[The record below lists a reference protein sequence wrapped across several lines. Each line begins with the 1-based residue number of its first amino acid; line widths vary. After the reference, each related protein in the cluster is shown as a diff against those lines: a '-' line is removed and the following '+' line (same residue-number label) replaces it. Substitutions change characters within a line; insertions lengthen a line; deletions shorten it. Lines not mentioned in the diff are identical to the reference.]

1 MKPRE
6 IFLSHASADR
16 KAADTVA
23 QALRQAGLKVWY
35 SKSHLKG
42 AQQWHDEIGRALKR
56 CDWFL
61 LLLSPPAVK
70 SRWVKLELTYAINQ
84 ARYTERIMPVMLKPC
99 DYEALSW
106 TLGSI
111 QTIDATAGLET
122 AIATLLS
129 LWSDKRSRKP
139 KMNIEPRSGR
149 KKKV

>member
-16 KAADTVA
+16 KAADAVA
-23 QALRQAGLKVWY
+23 TALRHAGLKVWY
-35 SKSHLKG
+35 SQSHLKG

-61 LLLSPPAVK
+61 LLLSPQAVK

-84 ARYTERIMPVMLKPC
+84 ARYTERIMPELLRPC

-111 QTIDATAGLET
+111 QKIDATAGLDA
-122 AIATLLS
+122 AIATLQRR
-129 LWSDKRSRKP
+129 WSGKRS
-139 KMNIEPRSGR
+139 S
-149 KKKV
+149 

>member
-16 KAADTVA
+16 NSADILA
-23 QALRQAGLKVWY
+23 RALRQAGLKVWY
-35 SKSHLKG
+35 SRSHLKG

-61 LLLSPPAVK
+61 LLLSPRAVK
-70 SRWVKLELTYAINQ
+70 SRWVKLELTYATNQ
-84 ARYTERIMPVMLKPC
+84 ARYTEHIMPVMLKPC

-111 QTIDATAGLET
+111 QKVDATAGLD
-122 AIATLLS
+122 AGIATLLR
-129 LWSDKRSRKP
+129 LWSGKRSRKP
-139 KMNIEPRSGR
+139 R
-149 KKKV
+149 

>member
-16 KAADTVA
+16 KSADA
-23 QALRQAGLKVWY
+23 LARSLRQAGLKVWY
-35 SKSHLKG
+35 SRSHLKG
-42 AQQWHDEIGRALKR
+42 AQQWHDEIGRALIR

-61 LLLSPPAVK
+61 LLLSPQAVK

-84 ARYTERIMPVMLKPC
+84 ARYTERIMPVMIKPC

-111 QTIDATAGLET
+111 QMVDATAGLE
-122 AIATLLS
+122 AGIAKVLR
-129 LWSDKRSRKP
+129 LWSGERSRKT
-139 KMNIEPRSGR
+139 R
-149 KKKV
+149 

>member
-1 MKPRE
+1 MRPRE

-16 KAADTVA
+16 KSADA
-23 QALRQAGLKVWY
+23 LARSLRQAGLKVWY
-35 SKSHLKG
+35 SKSHLQG

-61 LLLSPPAVK
+61 LLLSPSAVK

-84 ARYTERIMPVMLKPC
+84 PRYTDRIMPVMLKPC

-111 QTIDATAGLET
+111 QMVEATVNLDVG
-122 AIATLLS
+122 IATLLR
-129 LWSDKRSRKP
+129 LWSGKRSGKT
-139 KMNIEPRSGR
+139 K
-149 KKKV
+149 